1 MQREEVLRILGQ
13 NQQVLKDFG
22 VKSLAIFG
30 SVARDEATPDSDVD
44 ILVEFDRP
52 VTFDLYMDVKFYLE
66 DNLGTRVDLV
76 SNLML
81 KPLIR
86 STVEQEAI
94 YVA

>member
-44 ILVEFDRP
+44 ILVEFDVP

-66 DNLGTRVDLV
+66 DRLGTRVDLV
-76 SNLML
+76 SGLML